1 MCGREVDA
9 GPTSRA
15 RDLRGCRLRREL
27 PTEVA
32 APGARHPTRASHRSP
47 SFSEVKR
54 GSCGSRGA
62 IGRRDLPHRR
72 NSCGLRAFRQ
82 DTSEGIMSDD
92 TATKTEA
99 IGAQPPG
106 HPLDPSKAPPPLAES
121 AGPTSPGLPDP
132 KPDRT
137 PESGGYDGKPPS
149 TSSSNSKGGYGA
161 G

>member
-1 MCGREVDA
+1 
-9 GPTSRA
+9 
-15 RDLRGCRLRREL
+15 
-27 PTEVA
+27 
-32 APGARHPTRASHRSP
+32 
-47 SFSEVKR
+47 
-54 GSCGSRGA
+54 
-62 IGRRDLPHRR
+62 
-72 NSCGLRAFRQ
+72 
-82 DTSEGIMSDD
+82 MSDD

-99 IGAQPPG
+99 TGAHPPG

-121 AGPTSPGLPDP
+121 TGPTSPGLPDP